1 MIIDKGHRGYLNRK
15 KIIYSCLIIVFMA
28 VIVFF
33 FYMSSIRTGM
43 RSNIYKVM
51 AVLTVLPM
59 ANILTLLI
67 AIMPYKEPDASDY
80 EEVKNIVGAG
90 VFSTECVVTNSSM
103 KSIYLKYV
111 YVCDKGVIALADND
125 YGKNDDYVKYIEGM
139 LASNFVQMKVK
150 IFTDRK
156 TFIKRISE
164 IPVENRDDV
173 DSSYLKA
180 EGVIRNISI

>member
-1 MIIDKGHRGYLNRK
+1 MIIEKGHRGYLNRK

-33 FYMSSIRTGM
+33 FYMSTIRTGM

-51 AVLTVLPM
+51 GVLTVLPM
-59 ANILTLLI
+59 ANVLTILI
-67 AIMPYKEPDASDY
+67 ACIPFKEPDAAQF
-80 EEVKNIVGAG
+80 EEVKNIIGAG
-90 VFSTECVVTNSSM
+90 VFSTECVVTSSNL

-125 YGKNDDYVKYIEGM
+125 HGKNEEYVKYIEGM
-139 LASNFVQMKVK
+139 LASNFIQMKVK
-150 IFTDRK
+150 IFVDYK
-156 TFIKRISE
+156 AFIKRIGD

-173 DSSYLKA
+173 DSSYLKT